1 MANFASMNR
10 TEYYKVAGHIFS
22 FTLPD
27 SEKLWNEIS
36 GQYEPFRLDAEDL
49 AKQAGSQGEDLL
61 FSLEYVESL
70 PEESRECV
78 YDVPTEDGETVV
90 KLFRQGSGWLFETAP
105 DHRVSVAARILATED
120 FRHAKIQLTSHL
132 LRNAVF
138 GINNAAML
146 LFAFASAEADTLE
159 MHASVIENSGKA
171 YLFLGKSGTGKST
184 HSSLWLKYIEG
195 SKLMNDD
202 NPIVRALPDG
212 SIVAYGSPWSG
223 KTPCYKNVQA
233 PVGAFVQIR
242 QCPENRIF
250 RMSVIESYSSLFSSI
265 SGIKDDDSSM
275 ADGLNTTI
283 DKVLSA
289 VPCYL
294 LDCRPDE
301 EAARLCAATVR
312 H

>member
-1 MANFASMNR
+1 MNR

-22 FTLPD
+22 LSLPD
-27 SEKLWNEIS
+27 SQRLWGAIS
-36 GQYEPFRLDAEDL
+36 GQYEPFRLEADVAAE
-49 AKQAGSQGEDLL
+49 QTGPQGEALL

-70 PEESRECV
+70 PDESGKCV

-90 KLFRQGSGWLFETAP
+90 KLFRQGSAWLFETAP
-105 DHRVSVAARILATED
+105 DHRVPTIARILATED
-120 FRHAKIQLTSHL
+120 FRYAKIQLTSRL
-132 LRNAVF
+132 VRDAVF

-146 LFAFASAEADTLE
+146 LFAFASAGKGTLE
-159 MHASVIENSGKA
+159 MHASIIENSGKA

-195 SKLMNDD
+195 SELMNDD
-202 NPIVRALPDG
+202 NPVVRTFPDG
-212 SIVAYGSPWSG
+212 SIVAFGSPWSG
-223 KTPCYKNVQA
+223 KTPCYKNIQA

-242 QCPENRIF
+242 QCPENRIS

-265 SGIKDDDSSM
+265 SGIKDDDSNL
-275 ADGLNTTI
+275 ADGLNASI

-301 EAARLCAATVR
+301 EAAQLCAATVR
-312 H
+312 Q